1 MSNVIIVANKVI
13 LNGMVDRMVSE
24 TMFFLR
30 ITYSERP
37 SLLDYVEG
45 MSKAGN
51 GLINV
56 VQ

>member
-13 LNGMVDRMVSE
+13 LNGIVDRMVSE

-30 ITYSERP
+30 ITYSEHP
-37 SLLDYVEG
+37 SLLGYVEG
-45 MSKAGN
+45 MSKPSI